1 MLSRFSRQMLSRSR
15 TGGICCATSAM
26 RFKPSWSATTSPL
39 GGSRRRW
46 PAEVAGGARTAGT
59 PVTEGPDAATT
70 PRGPAAHAGRR
81 ARFEEAVRLH
91 AAGVSLR
98 QIARLLGTD
107 CKTVRRWLR
116 AGDIP
121 SWRQPRRGRL
131 LAAHRDHLER
141 RWGGGWRHAAPPWG
155 GVAGGGLSGGL
166 TPPQGPG
173 APPGQGWAPPGPPAP
188 PGKR

>member
-1 MLSRFSRQMLSRSR
+1 MLSRSR

-39 GGSRRRW
+39 GGSRRIA
-46 PAEVAGGARTAGT
+46 AEVAGGARTAGT

-98 QIARLLGTD
+98 QIARRLGTD

-121 SWRQPRRGRL
+121 SWRQPRRGSML
-131 LAAHRDHLER
+131 DAHRDHLEPR
-141 RWGGGWRHAAPPWG
+141 GGGGWPQRGPPVGAVGGG
-155 GVAGGGLSGGL
+155 GVSG
-166 TPPQGPG
+166 
-173 APPGQGWAPPGPPAP
+173 
-188 PGKR
+188 